1 MTKSRF
7 YALSF
12 TWGLPMTLIGLA
24 AMLILSAAGKRRER
38 WGYCYH
44 YIVGK
49 GWGGVSLGFV
59 IITSERPSTHTKN
72 HEHGHALQNCK
83 YGLAMPFIVCI
94 PSFLRYWYREL
105 RQRIGKPCAT
115 NYDAIWFEGEA
126 TAMGDAFM
134 KDYNEV
140 QK

>member
-24 AMLILSAAGKRRER
+24 AMLILTAAGKRPER
-38 WGYCYH
+38 WGYCFH
-44 YIVGK
+44 YVVGK

-59 IITSERPSTHTKN
+59 IITSEGVSEHIKS

-83 YGLAMPFIVCI
+83 YGLAMPFVVCI
-94 PSFLRYWYREL
+94 PSFLRYWYREY
-105 RQRIGKPCAT
+105 RQKIGKPCT
-115 NYDAIWFEGEA
+115 SDYDAVWYEAEATTLGEA
-126 TAMGDAFM
+126 FI
-134 KDYNEV
+134 KDYYEV

>member
-1 MTKSRF
+1 MSKNKF
-7 YALSF
+7 YLNSF
-12 TWGLPMTLIGLA
+12 TWGLPMTVIGLA
-24 AMLILSAAGKRRER
+24 AMLILTAAGKRPQR

-44 YIVGK
+44 YVVGK
-49 GWGGVSLGFV
+49 GWGGVNLGFV
-59 IITSERPSTHTKN
+59 IITSENPSAHTKS

-83 YGLAMPFIVCI
+83 YGLLMPFIVCI

-105 RQRIGKPCAT
+105 RQRIGKPCT
-115 NYDAIWFEGEA
+115 TDYDSAWFEGEA